1 MGIGSYKEAQR
12 YRMRTNKNLTR
23 TFYLDT
29 KRTLDDAPF
38 AWEQVQNTPTPET
51 DYNTEVDPGMV
62 VPPQDVLPKNP
73 IPNMPSAPGIPD
85 PQFRQLELANG
96 GRVNFSEGS
105 KLTGT
110 GKTLEQNIKDDHK
123 AFNDYRKSIG
133 QSTIPLD
140 NDFIKMW
147 QRTRL
152 NSGGSVKKETPKFIP
167 MDLESVAFRL
177 FQDNLDNLSY
187 NQKQTVYNYIE
198 DNRNKKA
205 EGGTIQSED
214 YYQEIPSLGETD
226 PIAILEQQLINEKD
240 PIKIEKLK
248 NELNKINEELIAKEI
263 AKQEEK
269 KLQKE
274 KGVKYR
280 EDFPSDTAYVLET
293 GKQLLTNP
301 KYTLGKLGKG
311 VVEGTEWLGGQ
322 FGKTV
327 LGMGEFDPSKSA
339 LENALYEPVAGE
351 KLGINKFIEKNIPK
365 DPTTGTLMGGE
376 ALEIA
381 GSFLGPI
388 EIYQLMKGAQT
399 PKALEKKLS
408 TIKIDETIDPTRRDI
423 LKTGAVMGT
432 GALLYPT
439 AKKLDLLKLGRS
451 IKPTVFAE
459 AVKGTTAP
467 SWMDSLMTKIIKEGT
482 EIKMPKESSI
492 IKKEV
497 KFKNPETGDVQTA
510 TLTID
515 PKSDRMSIEYNSST
529 NVADQPVVL
538 ELYRERKSVQNPDG
552 KSFHLAPD
560 KTKGYRFVTTES
572 GPRVVDWDGNIEF
585 DAEDTYY
592 KIIDLKSDI
601 SGLKSYATEGKGINK
616 KVAQEKRAAT
626 ADIEKNPEEYVPENY
641 PDTDYYPND

>member
-23 TFYLDT
+23 GFYLDT
-29 KRTLDDAPF
+29 KRTLDQEPF
-38 AWEQVQNTPTPET
+38 ALEQVQNTPALET
-51 DYNTEVDPGMV
+51 NYQTEV
-62 VPPQDVLPKNP
+62 
-73 IPNMPSAPGIPD
+73 
-85 PQFRQLELANG
+85 ELANG

-110 GKTLEQNIKDDHK
+110 DKTLEQNIKDDHK

-152 NSGGSVKKETPKFIP
+152 NSGGPANKQTPKFIP

-214 YYQEIPSLGETD
+214 YYQEIPTLTSAD
-226 PIAILEQQLINEKD
+226 PIDILEQQLINEKD

-248 NELNKINEELIAKEI
+248 NELNQINEELIAKET
-263 AKQEEK
+263 ARQEEK
-269 KLQKE
+269 KIQKE
-274 KGVKYR
+274 KGVKYK
-280 EDFPSDTAYVLET
+280 EDFPSDADYFLET

-311 VVEGTEWLGGQ
+311 VVEGAEFLGGQ

-327 LGMGEFDPSKSA
+327 LGMGEFDPSKSI
-339 LENALYEPVAGE
+339 LENALYTPVAGE
-351 KLGINKFIEKNIPK
+351 KLGINKLIEKNIPK

-381 GSFLGPI
+381 GSFLGPL
-388 EIYQLMKGAQT
+388 EIYQLMKGART
-399 PKALEKKLS
+399 PKALEKRLS

-439 AKKLDLLKLGRS
+439 AKKIGMFDELAKGARAARVL
-451 IKPTVFAE
+451 P
-459 AVKGTTAP
+459 AVKGMPEWFSPLVTR
-467 SWMDSLMTKIIKEGT
+467 IEKEGLDITSEISKLNKSIYAGAKSKEVTQAKKLEIPVAGKKEPEIITMT
-482 EIKMPKESSI
+482 EYKNGDVLIESNISGGAFDKPFDLYYTSPKEI
-492 IKKEV
+492 IDETTKK
-497 KFKNPETGDVQTA
+497 KITKPGNF
-510 TLTID
+510 
-515 PKSDRMSIEYNSST
+515 
-529 NVADQPVVL
+529 VVL
-538 ELYRERKSVQNPDG
+538 EDRPQYASPKVYYDDTLELEQIELKIDDAISDLEGLEKIATGKKPKPEQIKKRK
-552 KSFHLAPD
+552 
-560 KTKGYRFVTTES
+560 E
-572 GPRVVDWDGNIEF
+572 
-585 DAEDTYY
+585 
-592 KIIDLKSDI
+592 
-601 SGLKSYATEGKGINK
+601 NK
-616 KVAQEKRAAT
+616 EYV
-626 ADIEKNPEEYVPENY
+626 EKNPRDDADSRVPE
-641 PDTDYYPND
+641 PDTDYGYTYDN

>member
-1 MGIGSYKEAQR
+1 MGISSYKEAQR

-23 TFYLDT
+23 GFYLDT
-29 KRTLDDAPF
+29 KRTLDQEPF
-38 AWEQVQNTPTPET
+38 ALEQVQNTPTPET
-51 DYNTEVDPGMV
+51 DYQTEVDPGMV
-62 VPPQDVLPKNP
+62 VPPQEVLPKNP

-85 PQFRQLELANG
+85 PRFRQIELANG

-110 GKTLEQNIKDDHK
+110 DKTLEQNIKDDHK

-133 QSTIPLD
+133 QPTIPLD

-226 PIAILEQQLINEKD
+226 PIGILEQQLINEKD

-248 NELNKINEELIAKEI
+248 NELNQINEKLIAKEI

-274 KGVKYR
+274 KGVKYK

-322 FGKTV
+322 LGKTV
-327 LGMGEFDPSKSA
+327 LGIGEFDPSKSV
-339 LENALYEPVAGE
+339 LENVLYEPVAGE

-423 LKTGAVMGT
+423 LKTGAVMGG

-439 AKKLDLLKLGRS
+439 AKKIGRR
-451 IKPTVFAE
+451 KP
-459 AVKGTTAP
+459 
-467 SWMDSLMTKIIKEGT
+467 I
-482 EIKMPKESSI
+482 
-492 IKKEV
+492 
-497 KFKNPETGDVQTA
+497 
-510 TLTID
+510 
-515 PKSDRMSIEYNSST
+515 
-529 NVADQPVVL
+529 
-538 ELYRERKSVQNPDG
+538 
-552 KSFHLAPD
+552 
-560 KTKGYRFVTTES
+560 
-572 GPRVVDWDGNIEF
+572 
-585 DAEDTYY
+585 
-592 KIIDLKSDI
+592 
-601 SGLKSYATEGKGINK
+601 
-616 KVAQEKRAAT
+616 
-626 ADIEKNPEEYVPENY
+626 
-641 PDTDYYPND
+641 

>member
-23 TFYLDT
+23 GFYLDT
-29 KRTLDDAPF
+29 KRTLDQEPF
-38 AWEQVQNTPTPET
+38 ALEQVQNTPSPET
-51 DYNTEVDPGMV
+51 DYQTEV
-62 VPPQDVLPKNP
+62 
-73 IPNMPSAPGIPD
+73 
-85 PQFRQLELANG
+85 ELANE

-110 GKTLEQNIKDDHK
+110 DKTLEQNIKDDHK

-152 NSGGSVKKETPKFIP
+152 SSGGSVKKEAPKFIP

-214 YYQEIPSLGETD
+214 YYQEIPTLTSAD
-226 PIAILEQQLINEKD
+226 PIDILEQQLINEKD

-248 NELNKINEELIAKEI
+248 NELNQIKEELIAKET
-263 AKQEEK
+263 ARQEEK
-269 KLQKE
+269 RIQKE
-274 KGVKYR
+274 KGVKYK
-280 EDFPSDTAYVLET
+280 EDFPSDADYFLET

-311 VVEGTEWLGGQ
+311 VVEGAEFLGGQ

-327 LGMGEFDPSKSA
+327 LGMGEFDPSKSI
-339 LENALYEPVAGE
+339 LENALYTPVAGE
-351 KLGINKFIEKNIPK
+351 KLGINKLIEKNIPK

-381 GSFLGPI
+381 GSFLGPL

-399 PKALEKKLS
+399 PKALEKRLS
-408 TIKIDETIDPTRRDI
+408 TIKIDEIIDPTRRDI
-423 LKTGAVMGT
+423 LKTGAVMGG

-439 AKKLDLLKLGRS
+439 AKKLDLLKLGTS

-467 SWMDSLMTKIIKEGT
+467 SWMDSLMTKIIKDGT